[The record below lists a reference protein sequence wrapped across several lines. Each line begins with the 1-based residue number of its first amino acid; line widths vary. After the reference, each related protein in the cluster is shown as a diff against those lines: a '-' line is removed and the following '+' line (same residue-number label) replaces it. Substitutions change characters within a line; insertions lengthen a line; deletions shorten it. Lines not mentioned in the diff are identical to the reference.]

1 MKNLLYILFYSFL
14 FCCCSGAVNQTE
26 EDLDK
31 ISEDWTMM
39 FYLGADNNLEYD
51 LLRNVKAI
59 KESYQGGCNVIV
71 FIDRS
76 ASYSIN
82 STIFGENFSEC
93 RIYRVK
99 KENRIELLEKE
110 DYFYNTT
117 PDNWDYNFNSANILV
132 LKKFIEYCKNN
143 FPARYYSLIIGS
155 HGGGARSANSDR
167 NVVYDEVYGEWIYTA
182 QWTDYLSK
190 EHSVDILGLDACFMG
205 NIEFLYQIRKNNGR
219 FSADYV
225 IASPPTEWGYGWN
238 YSGIFQRITEN
249 EAFVVEDIISD
260 ITGGKRTIY
269 ASNLLTPQDLGKL
282 IIEEQYNY
290 TSLETDDQVLALYNT
305 EKCVDLKKSLDALFI
320 ALKDNSTDV
329 ENIRGEGEINQA
341 DALFYFDSSSSDE
354 WIDYCYFDIYDICT
368 KIILSNNFSQYIMN
382 IAAEVQEKTNE
393 VILYSFSG
401 RYFQRFQN
409 NINGLSFFLPDGDA
423 LYEGEKVYRYQSWY
437 NAIADNDSYGK
448 LSFCSDNATMRN
460 GLVENYF
467 EVLDYWF
474 DNQDE
479 SGGYN
484 GYEY

>member
-368 KIILSNNFSQYIMN
+368 KIILSNNFSQYIKN
-382 IAAEVQEKTNE
+382 FATEVQEKTNE
-393 VILYSFSG
+393 VILYSFPAVILKDFSIISTG
-401 RYFQRFQN
+401 CRSFSPTETLFMKEKRFTD
-409 NINGLSFFLPDGDA
+409 IRAGIT
-423 LYEGEKVYRYQSWY
+423 R
-437 NAIADNDSYGK
+437 
-448 LSFCSDNATMRN
+448 
-460 GLVENYF
+460 
-467 EVLDYWF
+467 
-474 DNQDE
+474 
-479 SGGYN
+479 
-484 GYEY
+484 